1 MQTVVETP
9 SYLADADRL
18 FSPDERMAI
27 VERLANEPTCGVVI
41 PGSGGLQGEVRLRRA
56 GQERWCANSLP
67 VQRREPAGVH
77 SGGFRQERESKP
89 FACRAQCPGKDSNCD
104 DRKLPE
110 AKMTKAAFDKIKAG
124 LGEAKA
130 YLGGS
135 GNKRDY
141 GIHVPARVNVKKIRT
156 RLGLSQE
163 SFAQTYGFALSA
175 VRDWEQGRRQPERS
189 ARILLK
195 VVEKEPEAVT
205 RALAKT
211 A

>member
-1 MQTVVETP
+1 M
-9 SYLADADRL
+9 
-18 FSPDERMAI
+18 ERMAI
-27 VERLANEPTCGVVI
+27 VDRLAADPTCGVVI
-41 PGSGGLQGEVRLRRA
+41 PGSGGIRKVRFGFGGRGKSGGARIIYLFSGELARV
-56 GQERWCANSLP
+56 C
-67 VQRREPAGVH
+67 
-77 SGGFRQERESKP
+77 SGGFRQERESQRLGS
-89 FACRAQCPGKDSNCD
+89 RAQCSSQDGRRH

-110 AKMTKAAFDKIKAG
+110 AKMTKTAFDKIKVG

-130 YLGGS
+130 YLDGS
-135 GNKRDY
+135 ANKRDY
-141 GIHVPARVNVKKIRT
+141 GVHVPARVNVKKIRT

-205 RALAKT
+205 RALAKS